1 MYLFRNTKKNVT
13 PFMTNDSVWTVLIT
27 VITVLGSA
35 SAWRFYEKRAM
46 RKEKDEEF
54 IRHDCRDRIAKLE
67 ALLQESSREKDDMR
81 KTILVLTEKVSALTV
96 KVEFLQKENSELL
109 EGMRKRVN

>member
-1 MYLFRNTKKNVT
+1 MGGDQV
-13 PFMTNDSVWTVLIT
+13 SIWTVVVT

-46 RKEKDEEF
+46 RKERDEEF

-67 ALLQESSREKDDMR
+67 ALLEESSREKDDMR
-81 KTILVLTEKVSALTV
+81 STILKLTEQVSALTV
-96 KVEFLQKENSELL
+96 KVEFLQKENSSLL
-109 EGMRKRVN
+109 EEIRKKV